1 MVKQIGVHE
10 ISVGLVMSGRQGI
23 VFVQIIAGYILKRD
37 FSCLVHSGKLLVHPY
52 RCGAGSQTQNA
63 LGLGFQKV
71 GNDFGAF
78 LGHFLIIFAN
88 DDLHF
93 FILRQTCLTAQN
105 QQRYNSTVFF
115 LFQEENRIFNIFYR
129 KAGQNLKKHKFRK
142 RP

>member
-1 MVKQIGVHE
+1 
-10 ISVGLVMSGRQGI
+10 MSGRQGI

-93 FILRQTCLTAQN
+93 LSSVKHALRHKINNGIIAQFFSFFKRKTAFLTYFTEKPG
-105 QQRYNSTVFF
+105 RT
-115 LFQEENRIFNIFYR
+115 
-129 KAGQNLKKHKFRK
+129 
-142 RP
+142 